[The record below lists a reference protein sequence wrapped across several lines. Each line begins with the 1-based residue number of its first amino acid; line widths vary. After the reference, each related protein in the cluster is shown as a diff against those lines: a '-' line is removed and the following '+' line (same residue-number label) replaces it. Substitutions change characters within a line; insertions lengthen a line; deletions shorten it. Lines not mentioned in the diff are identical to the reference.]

1 MDHHPSILED
11 LDDPVDLFDELR
23 VEFRSTI
30 LELLASVL
38 LDELDRSLRKK
49 PLGRFGQLARQTHI
63 RDPHNHFLQLA
74 PLMIHQDILA
84 CHARFLLG
92 KNSNGRCRQRRKR
105 RSRRGRLLQK
115 RATPSFSVLHALC
128 LPPKNTLTTAK
139 DRTANGTF
147 ASITALL
154 RFSAG

>member
-1 MDHHPSILED
+1 MNHHPSILED
-11 LDDPVDLFDELR
+11 LDDPVDLFNELR
-23 VEFRSTI
+23 VEFHSTI
-30 LELLASVL
+30 FESFAGVL

-115 RATPSFSVLHALC
+115 RATPSFSVLHA
-128 LPPKNTLTTAK
+128 
-139 DRTANGTF
+139 
-147 ASITALL
+147 
-154 RFSAG
+154 